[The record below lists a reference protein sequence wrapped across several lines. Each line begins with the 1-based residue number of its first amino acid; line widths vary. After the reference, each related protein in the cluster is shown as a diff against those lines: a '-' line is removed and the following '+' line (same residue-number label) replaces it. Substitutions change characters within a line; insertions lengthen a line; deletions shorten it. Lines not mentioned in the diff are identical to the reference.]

1 MTFEALE
8 TSLQAAQQ
16 IDWEF
21 LLGPPLAIAIIII
34 GAIVLNMVIRLFIRR
49 FAAAVAKGTV
59 GSSESA
65 RGRFSASAIQAKES
79 GFEPAIVR
87 ERRAQ
92 RAKTVGRLLSSVA
105 TILIVVIAVLMIL
118 DKLSFNIAP
127 ILASAGIVGVALA
140 FGAQALVKD
149 YLSGFFMVV
158 EDQYGIGD
166 TVDLGEAIG
175 TVEDVGLR
183 TTQVR
188 GLDGTLW
195 HVRNGEILRVGN
207 QSQGWARAVLDI
219 PIAYNTT
226 MDTYS
231 EIITATTE
239 AVERDPEISDS
250 ILEKPEIWGVESLS
264 AESQVIRTVLK
275 TKPNQQWAV
284 ARAFRAELKR
294 QMDRRGIQIPFTQET
309 VFRTLPDPTEAIKI
323 AATNETHE
331 ADHHHDSHGHDS
343 PGNDSRSREPLG
355 QESRSHDAHGGSGPK
370 PNSDTSASRT
380 RNGDTGTDHA
390 GDLTGGPRTGKG
402 N

>member
-1 MTFEALE
+1 MTFDVLASVLMSAP
-8 TSLQAAQQ
+8 TF
-16 IDWEF
+16 DWEF
-21 LLGPPLAIAIIII
+21 LLGAPLRILLIIIVAIA
-34 GAIVLNMVIRLFIRR
+34 LNFVVRILIRR
-49 FAAAVAKGTV
+49 FAAGVAKGTV
-59 GSSESA
+59 GSSKTT
-65 RGRFSASAIQAKES
+65 RNRFSASNMQAQIS
-79 GFEPAIVR
+79 GFEPEIVR

-92 RAKTVGRLLSSVA
+92 RANTVGRMLSSIS
-105 TILIVVIAVLMIL
+105 TIFIVVIAVLMIL
-118 DKLSFNIAP
+118 TELDFNLGP
-127 ILASAGIVGVALA
+127 ILASAGVAGVAIG

-149 YLSGFFMVV
+149 YLSGFFMVI

-183 TTQVR
+183 ITQVR

-226 MDTYS
+226 MATYS
-231 EIITATTE
+231 EVIAATTE
-239 AVERDPEISDS
+239 EVEKDPEIADA

-294 QMDRRGIQIPFTQET
+294 QMDRRGIQIPITQET

-323 AATNETHE
+323 AATNETGD
-331 ADHHHDSHGHDS
+331 AAHHHESHGNDGDRHHEPHGHDEQGGRD
-343 PGNDSRSREPLG
+343 PQRDAGRDSDKR
-355 QESRSHDAHGGSGPK
+355 A
-370 PNSDTSASRT
+370 SA
-380 RNGDTGTDHA
+380 
-390 GDLTGGPRTGKG
+390 P
-402 N
+402 

>member
-1 MTFEALE
+1 MTYDVL
-8 TSLQAAQQ
+8 TSVLDTASDFQ
-16 IDWEF
+16 WEF
-21 LLGPPLAIAIIII
+21 LLGAPLRIFLIIVM
-34 GAIVLNMVIRLFIRR
+34 AIVLNFMVRLLIRR
-49 FAAAVAKGTV
+49 FAAGVAKGTV
-59 GSSESA
+59 GSSKTS
-65 RGRFSASAIQAKES
+65 RNRFSASNMQAQLS
-79 GFEPAIVR
+79 GFEPEIVR

-92 RAKTVGRLLSSVA
+92 RANTVGRMLSSVSS
-105 TILIVVIAVLMIL
+105 IFIVVVAVLMIL
-118 DKLSFNIAP
+118 TELEFNLGP
-127 ILASAGIVGVALA
+127 ILASAGVAGVAIG

-183 TTQVR
+183 ITQVR

-231 EIITATTE
+231 EIIAATTE
-239 AVERDPEISDS
+239 AVEKDPEVADA

-264 AESQVIRTVLK
+264 AESQVVRTVLK
-275 TKPNQQWAV
+275 TKPNQQWMV

-294 QMDRRGIQIPFTQET
+294 QMDRRGIQIPITQET

-323 AATNETHE
+323 AATNETTE
-331 ADHHHDSHGHDS
+331 AAHHHDSEGH
-343 PGNDSRSREPLG
+343 E
-355 QESRSHDAHGGSGPK
+355 AHGDGSSGRGG
-370 PNSDTSASRT
+370 DHGDRRDADRRATASRT
-380 RNGDTGTDHA
+380 RDNGPDETGDP
-390 GDLTGGPRTGKG
+390 TGGSRTGKRD
-402 N
+402 